1 LRALHRPRELR
12 DSDATLRPSCANLAG
27 DDGESRDVPIAESSH
42 HEWFTMKGSADSSAT
57 IDSLALVLGRVN
69 FRESDL
75 ILQLFTEKLG
85 RISALARGA
94 RSSKKRFS
102 GSLEPIHTL
111 FIELTEKP
119 RGDLH
124 TLREAHIATPRIHL
138 VGDLERLETAGKALS
153 WVKKAAP
160 HHTAE
165 PALFRAI
172 IFLLD
177 ELNHPQAQH
186 SPRDLLAG
194 FGVRLL
200 EVLGWGLYLTSCVS
214 CGKPCPDGRAA
225 WLHPERGGIICREC
239 GGGPIRL
246 HGAAREEMRI
256 ASQKDGAPVHSEH
269 SANVLLVVDR
279 ALAAHMGVGEG
290 SAGDLGSRLK

>member
-1 LRALHRPRELR
+1 MSGAR
-12 DSDATLRPSCANLAG
+12 DSSP
-27 DDGESRDVPIAESSH
+27 
-42 HEWFTMKGSADSSAT
+42 T

-111 FIELTEKP
+111 FVELSDKP
-119 RGDLH
+119 KGDLH
-124 TLREAHIATPRIHL
+124 TLKDAQIATPRVHL
-138 VGDLERLETAGKALS
+138 ASGLERLEAAGKGLS

-160 HHTAE
+160 HHTPE

-172 IFLLD
+172 IFFLD
-177 ELNHPQAQH
+177 ELNQPVTEH

-214 CGKPCPDGRAA
+214 CGKPCPEGRAA
-225 WLHPERGGIICREC
+225 WLHPERGGIICRGC

-246 HGAAREEMRI
+246 QGAAREEMR
-256 ASQKDGAPVHSEH
+256 
-269 SANVLLVVDR
+269 
-279 ALAAHMGVGEG
+279 M
-290 SAGDLGSRLK
+290 AGQ